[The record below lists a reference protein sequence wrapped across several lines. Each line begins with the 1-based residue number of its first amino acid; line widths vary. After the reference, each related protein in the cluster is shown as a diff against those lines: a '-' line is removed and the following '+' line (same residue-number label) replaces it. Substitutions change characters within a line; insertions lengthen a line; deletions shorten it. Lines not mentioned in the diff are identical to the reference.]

1 MELVL
6 VLAAVAAFAYLMS
19 RKAKKKDAA
28 PGVGG
33 GKPNES
39 GRTDKV

>member
-6 VLAAVAAFAYLMS
+6 VLAAIAALAYLVT
-19 RKAKKKDAA
+19 RKKKAA
-28 PGVGG
+28 ASSLGVGG